1 LYNFVCYDILGE
13 KEGDFMLTETKK
25 IIENAYL
32 VGVTFSNKENVELS
46 LLELKSLCETAGL
59 VVVGKNY
66 QMIRQVTPATLIGSG
81 KIEEIK
87 SELEQNNASVVVF
100 DYELSGSQV
109 RNLSD
114 IFGVKVIDR
123 ITLILDIFAQ
133 RAMSR
138 EGKLQVELAQLK
150 YNLPRLAGISGT
162 SGRFGGSG
170 VGMRGPGETKLEL
183 DKRIAQNNIL
193 RLEKEIERVKQ
204 NRQVQR
210 KARQISQIFKVAIVG
225 YTNAGKSTLLNLITK
240 SSIYADDKLFATL
253 DTTSRTVWLDYEHR
267 FVLTDT
273 VGFISKLPH
282 SLIDAFSSTLEEASD
297 ADLILHV
304 IDVSNPYFLEQVSV
318 VEKVLSDLK
327 INCPVLKVYNKCDK
341 IENKNLTDGVYIS
354 AKNNVGIDELK
365 NKILKFM

>member
-1 LYNFVCYDILGE
+1 
-13 KEGDFMLTETKK
+13 MLTETKK

-32 VGVTFSNKENVELS
+32 VGVIFSNKENVELS
-46 LLELKSLCETAGL
+46 LKELKSLCETAGL
-59 VVVGKNY
+59 NVVGQNY
-66 QMIRQVTPATLIGSG
+66 QLVRQVTPATLIGSG

-87 SELEQNNASVVVF
+87 QQLNDINASVVVF

-133 RAMSR
+133 RAISR

-183 DKRIAQNNIL
+183 DKRVAQNNIL

-210 KARQISQIFKVAIVG
+210 KARNQSEIFKVAIVG

-253 DTTSRTVWLDYEHR
+253 DTTSRTVWLNYDHR

-282 SLIDAFSSTLEEASD
+282 SLVDAFSSTLEEASD

-304 IDVSNPYFLEQVSV
+304 IDVSNPYYMEQIEV

-327 INCPVLKVYNKCDK
+327 ITSPVVKVYNKCDK
-341 IENKNLTDGVYIS
+341 VNEEIMQDGVYIS
-354 AKNNVGIDELK
+354 AKNNTNIDMLK
-365 NKILKFM
+365 NKILEFME

>member
-1 LYNFVCYDILGE
+1 MF
-13 KEGDFMLTETKK
+13 TETKK

-32 VGVTFSNKENVELS
+32 IGVTFSNKENVELS
-46 LLELKSLCETAGL
+46 LKELQSLCETAGL
-59 VVVGKNY
+59 NVVGQDY
-66 QMIRQVTPATLIGSG
+66 QMVRKITPSTVIGSG

-87 SELEQNNASVVVF
+87 KDIEDKNVNVVVF

-114 IFGVKVIDR
+114 LWGVKVIDR
-123 ITLILDIFAQ
+123 ITLVLDIFAQ
-133 RAMSR
+133 RAISR

-193 RLEKEIERVKQ
+193 KLEREIERVKQ

-210 KARQISQIFKVAIVG
+210 KARQQNPIFKVAIVG

-253 DTTSRTVWLDYEHR
+253 DTTSRTVWLNEGNK
-267 FVLTDT
+267 FILTDT

-282 SLIDAFSSTLEEASD
+282 SLVDAFSSTMEEAKD

-304 IDVSNPYFLEQVSV
+304 IDVSNPYYKEQIEV

-327 INCPVLKVYNKCDK
+327 ITSPVVNVYNKSDK
-341 IENKNLTDGVYIS
+341 VEERLLTNGVYIS
-354 AKNNVGIDELK
+354 AKHNKGIDELK
-365 NKILKFM
+365 NIIMEKMTSM